1 MRSRAFP
8 RRRETGRGSRFGP
21 SPLERARER
30 LGTPAD
36 VLARHGVTVRRRMA
50 VCPLHE
56 DRTPSLSLYRGKD
69 GRERW
74 KCHGCDRGGD
84 ALDLEA
90 ALSGRD
96 VRDLIA

>member
-1 MRSRAFP
+1 
-8 RRRETGRGSRFGP
+8 
-21 SPLERARER
+21 
-30 LGTPAD
+30 
-36 VLARHGVTVRRRMA
+36 MA
-50 VCPLHE
+50 VCLLHE

-96 VRDLIA
+96 VKDLIA